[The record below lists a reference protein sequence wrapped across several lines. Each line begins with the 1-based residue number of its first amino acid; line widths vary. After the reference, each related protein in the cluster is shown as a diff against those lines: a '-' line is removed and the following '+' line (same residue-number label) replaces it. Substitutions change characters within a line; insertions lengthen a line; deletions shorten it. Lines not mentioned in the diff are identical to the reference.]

1 VRVRRFDT
9 RAKRLIDSLIRRKRR
24 NKLKKLTLYR
34 GFGSI
39 AVACL
44 LAGCAATRVSTK
56 HVVAPAQKRTALDA
70 TKEAL
75 LDQFNQQAN
84 SVNSLN
90 ATVELSPTAGSNYSG
105 VIEQYHRVSGFILAQ
120 KPAQIRMIGQA
131 PIIASNI
138 FDMVSD
144 GQTFRIYIPS
154 KKKFLVGPA
163 NLQRSA
169 KNPIENLRPQH
180 LLDALLWPPITPAE
194 PVIFEEW
201 NQASERYY
209 VLSILRASSGAD
221 AGASAVAGAP
231 TAAWELARK
240 VWFDRADLSIVRL
253 QSYGPAGRLMTD
265 AKYSDWQ
272 PSGDVKYPRDIQL
285 QRPHDDYQ
293 VEVKILKLT
302 LNEPISADRF
312 KLPQPPGTDLVTVSE
327 SGEATTGAQPPPGA
341 APKKPE
347 PQT

>member
-1 VRVRRFDT
+1 MTV
-9 RAKRLIDSLIRRKRR
+9 
-24 NKLKKLTLYR
+24 YR
-34 GFGSI
+34 GFGLI
-39 AVACL
+39 AVAWL

-56 HVVAPAQKRTALDA
+56 HAVPPAQRRTALDA

-75 LDQFNQQAN
+75 LDQYNHQAN
-84 SVNSLN
+84 SVTSLN
-90 ATVELSPTAGSNYSG
+90 ATVELIPSAGSNYSG
-105 VIEQYHRVSGFILAQ
+105 VIEQYHQVSGFILAQ

-131 PIIASNI
+131 PVIASNI

-144 GQTFRIYIPS
+144 GQTFQIYIPS

-163 NLQRSA
+163 NLERAA

-209 VLSILRASSGAD
+209 VLSILRSGSGAD
-221 AGASAVAGAP
+221 AGTSASAGVG

-272 PSGDVKYPRDIQL
+272 PSGEVKYPRDIQL

-302 LNEPISADRF
+302 LNETISADRF
-312 KLPQPPGTDLVTVSE
+312 NLPRPPGTDLVTVSE
-327 SGEATTGAQPPPGA
+327 TGEVTTGAQPTPGA
-341 APKKPE
+341 EPKN
-347 PQT
+347 

>member
-1 VRVRRFDT
+1 M
-9 RAKRLIDSLIRRKRR
+9 
-24 NKLKKLTLYR
+24 YR
-34 GFGSI
+34 GFGLI

-44 LAGCAATRVSTK
+44 LAGCVSVSK
-56 HVVAPAQKRTALDA
+56 KSVVPPAQIRTSLDS

-75 LDQFNQQAN
+75 LDQYNHQAN
-84 SVNSLN
+84 AVTSLN
-90 ATVELSPTAGSNYSG
+90 ATVELIPSAGSNYSG
-105 VIEQYHRVSGFILAQ
+105 VIEQYHQVSGFILAQ

-131 PIIASNI
+131 PVIASNV

-163 NLQRSA
+163 NLERSA

-180 LLDALLWPPITPAE
+180 LLDALLWPLITPRE

-201 NQASERYY
+201 NQALERYY
-209 VLSILRASSGAD
+209 VLSVLRSGS
-221 AGASAVAGAP
+221 GASAGSP
-231 TAAWELARK
+231 AWELACK
-240 VWFDRADLSIVRL
+240 VWFDRSDLAIVRL

-265 AKYSDWQ
+265 VKYSDWQ

-302 LNEPISADRF
+302 LNETISADRF
-312 KLPQPPGTDLVTVSE
+312 NLPQPLGTDLVTVSE
-327 SGEATTGAQPPPGA
+327 TGEVTTGAEH
-341 APKKPE
+341 KN
-347 PQT
+347 

>member
-1 VRVRRFDT
+1 MRT
-9 RAKRLIDSLIRRKRR
+9 SLE
-24 NKLKKLTLYR
+24 
-34 GFGSI
+34 
-39 AVACL
+39 
-44 LAGCAATRVSTK
+44 
-56 HVVAPAQKRTALDA
+56 A

-75 LDQFNQQAN
+75 LDRYNQQAN
-84 SVNSLN
+84 AVTSLN
-90 ATVELSPTAGSNYSG
+90 ATVQLIPSAGSNYSG
-105 VIEQYHRVSGFILAQ
+105 VIEQYHQVSGFILAQ

-131 PIIASNI
+131 PVIASNV

-163 NLQRSA
+163 NLERSA

-180 LLDALLWPPITPAE
+180 LLDALLWPPITPQE

-209 VLSILRASSGAD
+209 VLSVLRAGPGAD
-221 AGASAVAGAP
+221 AGGSASSP
-231 TAAWELARK
+231 AWELARK

-253 QSYGPAGRLMTD
+253 QSYGPAGRLTTD

-272 PSGDVKYPRDIQL
+272 ASGEVKYPRDIQL

-302 LNEPISADRF
+302 LNEAISADRF
-312 KLPQPPGTDLVTVSE
+312 SLPQPPGTDLVTVSE
-327 SGEATTGAQPPPGA
+327 TGEVTTGVQPRSGA
-341 APKKPE
+341 EPKN
-347 PQT
+347 

>member
-1 VRVRRFDT
+1 MSYRVF
-9 RAKRLIDSLIRRKRR
+9 A
-24 NKLKKLTLYR
+24 LT
-34 GFGSI
+34 
-39 AVACL
+39 AVSCL

-56 HVVAPAQKRTALDA
+56 HVVPPAQMRTSLDA

-75 LDQFNQQAN
+75 LDQYNHQAN
-84 SVNSLN
+84 AVTSLN
-90 ATVELSPTAGSNYSG
+90 ATVELVPSAGSNYSG
-105 VIEQYHRVSGFILAQ
+105 VIEQYHQVSGFILAQ

-131 PIIASNI
+131 PVIASNV

-144 GQTFRIYIPS
+144 GQSFRIYIPS

-163 NLQRSA
+163 NLERSA

-180 LLDALLWPPITPAE
+180 LLDALLWPPITPQD

-209 VLSILRASSGAD
+209 VLSVLRTGS
-221 AGASAVAGAP
+221 GASAGSP
-231 TAAWELARK
+231 AWELARK

-253 QSYGPAGRLMTD
+253 QSYGPAGRLTTD
-265 AKYSDWQ
+265 VKYSDWQ

-293 VEVKILKLT
+293 VEVKIMKLT
-302 LNEPISADRF
+302 LNETISADRF
-312 KLPQPPGTDLVTVSE
+312 NLPQPPGTDLVTVSE
-327 SGEATTGAQPPPGA
+327 SGEATSGAPPAPGA
-341 APKKPE
+341 APKTPE
-347 PQT
+347 PQTPEPQN

>member
-1 VRVRRFDT
+1 VSKKSVVPPSQIRT
-9 RAKRLIDSLIRRKRR
+9 SLDS
-24 NKLKKLTLYR
+24 N
-34 GFGSI
+34 
-39 AVACL
+39 
-44 LAGCAATRVSTK
+44 
-56 HVVAPAQKRTALDA
+56 
-70 TKEAL
+70 KEAL
-75 LDQFNQQAN
+75 LDQYNHQAN
-84 SVNSLN
+84 AVTSLN
-90 ATVELSPTAGSNYSG
+90 ATVELIPSAGSNYSG

-131 PIIASNI
+131 PVIASNV

-163 NLQRSA
+163 NLERSA

-180 LLDALLWPPITPAE
+180 LLDALLWPVIGPQE

-209 VLSILRASSGAD
+209 VLSVLRASSGAD
-221 AGASAVAGAP
+221 ASGSASSP
-231 TAAWELARK
+231 AWELARK

-253 QSYGPAGRLMTD
+253 QSYGLAGRLTTD
-265 AKYSDWQ
+265 VKYSDWQ
-272 PSGDVKYPRDIQL
+272 ATGDAKYPRDIQL

-302 LNEPISADRF
+302 LNETISADRF
-312 KLPQPPGTDLVTVSE
+312 NLPQPPGTDLVTVSE
-327 SGEATTGAQPPPGA
+327 TGEVTTGAEHKTSA
-341 APKKPE
+341 EPKTPE
-347 PQT
+347 PKTSAEPKN

>member
-1 VRVRRFDT
+1 M
-9 RAKRLIDSLIRRKRR
+9 
-24 NKLKKLTLYR
+24 YR
-34 GFGSI
+34 GFGLI

-44 LAGCAATRVSTK
+44 LAGCVSVSK
-56 HVVAPAQKRTALDA
+56 KSVVPPAQIRTSLDS

-75 LDQFNQQAN
+75 LDQYNHQAN
-84 SVNSLN
+84 AVTSLN
-90 ATVELSPTAGSNYSG
+90 ATVELIPSAGSNYSG
-105 VIEQYHRVSGFILAQ
+105 VIEQYHQVSGFILAQ

-131 PIIASNI
+131 PVIASNV

-163 NLQRSA
+163 NLERTA

-180 LLDALLWPPITPAE
+180 LLDALLWPPITPRE

-201 NQASERYY
+201 NQALERYY
-209 VLSILRASSGAD
+209 VLSVLRSGSGASV
-221 AGASAVAGAP
+221 GSP
-231 TAAWELARK
+231 AWELARK
-240 VWFDRADLSIVRL
+240 VWFDRADLAIVRL

-265 AKYSDWQ
+265 VKYSDWQ

-302 LNEPISADRF
+302 LNETISADRF
-312 KLPQPPGTDLVTVSE
+312 NLPQPLGTDLVTVSE
-327 SGEATTGAQPPPGA
+327 TGEVTTGAEH
-341 APKKPE
+341 KN
-347 PQT
+347 

>member
-1 VRVRRFDT
+1 M
-9 RAKRLIDSLIRRKRR
+9 AS
-24 NKLKKLTLYR
+24 
-34 GFGSI
+34 
-39 AVACL
+39 L

-56 HVVAPAQKRTALDA
+56 HVVPAAQMRTALDA

-75 LDQFNQQAN
+75 LDRYNQQSNA
-84 SVNSLN
+84 VISLN
-90 ATVELSPTAGSNYSG
+90 ATVELIPSAGSNYSG
-105 VIEQYHRVSGFILAQ
+105 VIEQYHQVSGFILAQ

-131 PIIASNI
+131 PVIASNV

-163 NLQRSA
+163 NLERSA

-180 LLDALLWPPITPAE
+180 LLDALLWPPITPQE
-194 PVIFEEW
+194 PVIFEEC

-209 VLSILRASSGAD
+209 VLSVLRAGSGAD
-221 AGASAVAGAP
+221 AGGSASSP
-231 TAAWELARK
+231 AWELARK

-253 QSYGPAGRLMTD
+253 QSYGPAGRLATD

-272 PSGDVKYPRDIQL
+272 PSGGVKYPRDIQL

-302 LNEPISADRF
+302 LNEAISADRF
-312 KLPQPPGTDLVTVSE
+312 NLPQPPGTDLVTVSE
-327 SGEATTGAQPPPGA
+327 TGEVTTGAQPRSGA
-341 APKKPE
+341 EPKN
-347 PQT
+347 

>member
-1 VRVRRFDT
+1 M
-9 RAKRLIDSLIRRKRR
+9 
-24 NKLKKLTLYR
+24 YR
-34 GFGSI
+34 GFGLI

-44 LAGCAATRVSTK
+44 LAGCVSVSK
-56 HVVAPAQKRTALDA
+56 KSVVPPAQIRTSLDS

-75 LDQFNQQAN
+75 LDQYNHQAN
-84 SVNSLN
+84 AVTSLN
-90 ATVELSPTAGSNYSG
+90 ATVELIPSAGSNYSG
-105 VIEQYHRVSGFILAQ
+105 VIEQYHQVSGFILAQ

-131 PIIASNI
+131 PVIASNV

-163 NLQRSA
+163 NLERSA

-180 LLDALLWPPITPAE
+180 LLDALLWPVIGPQE

-209 VLSILRASSGAD
+209 VLSVLRASSGAD
-221 AGASAVAGAP
+221 AGGSTSTP
-231 TAAWELARK
+231 AWELARK

-253 QSYGPAGRLMTD
+253 QSYGPAGRLVTD

-272 PSGDVKYPRDIQL
+272 ATGDVKYPRDIQL

-302 LNEPISADRF
+302 LNENISADRF

-327 SGEATTGAQPPPGA
+327 TGEVTTGAEHKTSA
-341 APKKPE
+341 EPKTPE
-347 PQT
+347 PKN